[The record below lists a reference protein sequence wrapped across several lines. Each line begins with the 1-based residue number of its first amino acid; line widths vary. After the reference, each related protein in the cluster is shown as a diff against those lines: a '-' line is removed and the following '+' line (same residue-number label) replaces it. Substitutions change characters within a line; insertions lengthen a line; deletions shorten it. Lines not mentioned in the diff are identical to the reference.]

1 MKRFGLFL
9 ILVLMSCLFWTGCGQ
24 KGQTAGDADG
34 GRGSDDSKKAR
45 TAPDTKAGEKKGEAK
60 EASERGEGSES
71 KEGGNGPVELSAAA
85 QRRIGLT
92 VAPAEAKLL
101 SDVLTLTGAV
111 QAIDSRLGHVR
122 PLARGR
128 VTEVAVRLG
137 DRVRA
142 GQVLAGFDNMEA
154 GELASQYNAA
164 QAELARLRIQQAAT
178 ARQAERSRNL
188 AAIGAVPQKE
198 LEAIE
203 AERQG
208 QQEAIRSQESTLAGL
223 SARLRRFGVT
233 DPTGSTPSTTS
244 ILAPFAG
251 VVTAVQAAPGDVVE
265 TASELF
271 AVADLS
277 RVYVVGQ
284 VYEKDLGRV
293 QVGQAASVTVAA
305 FPDLRF
311 PGRVASISALLDP
324 QTRTAAV
331 RVEATNSGERLRLDM
346 FANVELPTMTKHSAI
361 AVPTEAIQQV
371 GARQVVF
378 VRQDETHFIARP
390 VQVGATVG
398 RLTEVKEG
406 LTAGEP
412 IVMRGAFRVKS
423 ALLGGSLGEENEK

>member
-1 MKRFGLFL
+1 MKRFALFSVL
-9 ILVLMSCLFWTGCGQ
+9 ILASCVFWTGCGQ

-34 GRGSDDSKKAR
+34 GQGSDDSKKAR
-45 TAPDTKAGEKKGEAK
+45 TAPDIKAGEKKGEAK
-60 EASERGEGSES
+60 EASGRGEGGES
-71 KEGGNGPVELSAAA
+71 KEGGNGPVELSTAA

-111 QAIDSRLGHVR
+111 QPVDSRLGHVR

-128 VTEVAVRLG
+128 VTEVSVRLG

-178 ARQAERSRNL
+178 ARQAERTRNL

-406 LTAGEP
+406 LTPGEP